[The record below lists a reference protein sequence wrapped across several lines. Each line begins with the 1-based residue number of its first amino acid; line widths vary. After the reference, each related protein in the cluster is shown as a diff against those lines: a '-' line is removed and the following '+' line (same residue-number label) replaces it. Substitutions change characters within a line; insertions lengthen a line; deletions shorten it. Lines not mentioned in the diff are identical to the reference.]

1 MSMITDE
8 LGLSASTIFVK
19 NFITDSSKHY
29 HPVNENNCINFERNL
44 VNFEFLIAAPK
55 NYQKINNKNKYI
67 IFIDRNNF
75 ERELPINC
83 FQISYHKSFKMQ
95 DFLAWTNQVIKALL
109 NTLKL
114 SSFSF
119 DLLDL
124 LLQLEAEPSKR
135 FRLEE
140 FTIHA
145 MSNERKESS
154 IFSQSS
160 SILIIA
166 MIPKLNTLLYLNE
179 LYRPILDVV
188 KEDCQVRA
196 SIYEYP
202 HMQHDNISILYGIPN

>member
-1 MSMITDE
+1 MSIITDE
-8 LGLSASTIFVK
+8 LGLSASTIFVN
-19 NFITDSSKHY
+19 NFMTNFSKYY
-29 HPVNENNCINFERNL
+29 HPINENNCINFERNL
-44 VNFEFLIAAPK
+44 VNFEFLIDAPK
-55 NYQKINNKNKYI
+55 NHQKINNINKYI
-67 IFIDRNNF
+67 IFVDRNNF

-83 FQISYHKSFKMQ
+83 FQISYHKSFNKQ
-95 DFLAWTNQVIKALL
+95 DFLAWTNQVIKVLL
-109 NTLKL
+109 NTLNL

-145 MSNERKESS
+145 MSNERKELST
-154 IFSQSS
+154 FSQSS

-166 MIPKLNTLLYLNE
+166 MIPKLETILYFNE
-179 LYRPILDVV
+179 LYRPILDVA
-188 KEDCQVRA
+188 KKDCQVRA

-202 HMQHDNISILYGIPN
+202 HMQHDNIFILYGMPN

>member
-1 MSMITDE
+1 
-8 LGLSASTIFVK
+8 
-19 NFITDSSKHY
+19 
-29 HPVNENNCINFERNL
+29 
-44 VNFEFLIAAPK
+44 
-55 NYQKINNKNKYI
+55 
-67 IFIDRNNF
+67 
-75 ERELPINC
+75 
-83 FQISYHKSFKMQ
+83 MQ
-95 DFLAWTNQVIKALL
+95 DFLAWTNQVIKVLL

-145 MSNERKESS
+145 MNNEIKESS

-166 MIPKLNTLLYLNE
+166 MIPKLETLLYFNE
-179 LYRPILDVV
+179 LYRPILDVA

-202 HMQHDNISILYGIPN
+202 NIQHDNISILYGIPN